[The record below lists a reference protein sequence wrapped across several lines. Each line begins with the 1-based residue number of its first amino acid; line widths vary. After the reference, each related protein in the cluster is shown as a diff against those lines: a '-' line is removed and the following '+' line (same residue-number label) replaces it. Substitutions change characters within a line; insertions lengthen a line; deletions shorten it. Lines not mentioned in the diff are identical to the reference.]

1 MYILAV
7 DPGTKFLGYAVFDIE
22 TEQIIE
28 YGEWDLRKVEQ
39 HDRYSEIHQKLVGI
53 ETAYDLES
61 VAVEDAVRF
70 RGKKIPQLELAV
82 HTIHRFGMVRLVGVQ
97 KMYRSRKYHPSTWKS
112 SITGHAKADKEV
124 TAAAVK
130 LRYAGLPDELGD
142 HVVDAIAIGLH
153 HLAVRKLEIAAHEA
167 ERRAADE

>member
-28 YGEWDLRKVEQ
+28 YGEWDLRDVEP
-39 HDRYSEIHQKLVGI
+39 HNRYSEIHQKLVGI
-53 ETAYDLES
+53 ETAFDLES
-61 VAVEDAVRF
+61 IAVEQAVRF
-70 RGKKIPQLELAV
+70 RNRKIPELELAV
-82 HTIHRFGMVRLVGVQ
+82 STIHRFGMVWLVGVQ

-112 SITGHAKADKEV
+112 SITGHAKADKEA

-130 LRYAGLPDELGD
+130 LRYAELPEGLSD
-142 HVVDAIAIGLH
+142 HVTDAIAIGIH
-153 HLAVRKLEIAAHEA
+153 HLAARKLEIAVHDA
-167 ERRAADE
+167 ERRDTE